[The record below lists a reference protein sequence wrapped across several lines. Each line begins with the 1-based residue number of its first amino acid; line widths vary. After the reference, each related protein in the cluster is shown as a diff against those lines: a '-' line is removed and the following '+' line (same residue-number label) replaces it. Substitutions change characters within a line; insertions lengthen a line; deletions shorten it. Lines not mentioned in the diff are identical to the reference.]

1 MKPATPVKDT
11 PGLRRKV
18 IQTCL
23 ELRDRW
29 GLFVGPWGN
38 ASVRLETGILLTPT
52 RMAYEEMS
60 EEDLVVVG
68 WDGRVVSGKRL
79 PTSEGAAHRHLLR
92 KRGEIGAFIHQHGP
106 WSSVCACAGASI
118 PVIVE
123 DMAQLVGGEVSCSR
137 YVRGGEHERLGQAAA
152 EAIGPEAWAVLLQ
165 SHGAMCG
172 GRDIEEAALCA
183 RILEKA
189 ALIWVQARALGGAR
203 LLPDESWRLERH
215 RFLYQYGTA
224 ADFAAAEGGAPK

>member
-1 MKPATPVKDT
+1 VKPSTPVKDT

-29 GLFVGPWGN
+29 GLFLGPWGN

-52 RMAYEEMS
+52 RMAYEEMRA
-60 EEDLVVVG
+60 EDLVVVDWEG
-68 WDGRVVSGKRL
+68 TVVSGKRL
-79 PTSEGAAHRHLLR
+79 PSSEGAVHRHLLR
-92 KRGEIGAFIHQHGP
+92 KRGEIGAFVHHHGP

-123 DMAQLVGGEVSCSR
+123 DMAQLVGGEVSCTR
-137 YVRGGEHERLGQAAA
+137 YVRGGEHECLGQAAA
-152 EAIGPEAWAVLLQ
+152 AAIGPDAWAVLLQ
-165 SHGAMCG
+165 SHGAICG

-183 RILEKA
+183 RIIEKA
-189 ALIWVQARALGGAR
+189 AMIWVQARALGGAR
-203 LLPDESWRLERH
+203 LMPDESWRLERH
-215 RFLYQYGTA
+215 RFLYQYGTD
-224 ADFAAAEGGAPK
+224 ADLAPARGGAPK